1 MDSLLRYQLGALRA
15 VEAAGRLGSMA
26 KAAEELGVTV
36 GAVSQQVLKA
46 EQRLGRPIFTR
57 GPKGLVPTPLG
68 QSLLAGL
75 TRGFREISQALT
87 AAEARAEHVLTVTVA
102 PVLAAKWL
110 VPRLHRF
117 HEAHPGLQLRIDAS
131 VERVD
136 FDTSDVDVGVR
147 VGAGPWPGVR
157 ADYLMDQ
164 SLFPLCSPSL
174 AAGIREVEDL
184 VRLPAIV
191 DYNSPESWPIWL
203 AAYGKADLSLAAGPA
218 FSDAA
223 LCLDAAIA
231 GQGVSIGWQTLAQ
244 DALRDGRLVSPFPR
258 PVQTGLAYWLVSSA
272 RRKPSAKVKAFE
284 TWLRAELADVGAGP
298 PGAKRVQD

>member
-1 MDSLLRYQLGALRA
+1 MDNLLRYQLSALRA
-15 VEAAGRLGSMA
+15 VESAGRLGSMA

-75 TRGFREISQALT
+75 SRGFREISQAL
-87 AAEARAEHVLTVTVA
+87 AQAEGRAEHVLTVTVA
-102 PVLAAKWL
+102 PVLASKWL

-117 HEAHPGLQLRIDAS
+117 HEAHPGLQLRLDAS
-131 VERVD
+131 VGLTD

-164 SLFPLCSPSL
+164 SLFPLCAPAL
-174 AAGIREVEDL
+174 AAEVRQIEDL
-184 VRLPAIV
+184 LKLPAII

-203 AAYGKADLSLAAGPA
+203 AGQDRAGLPLAAGPS

-231 GQGVSIGWQTLAQ
+231 GQGVMIGWQTLAQ

-258 PVQTGLAYWLVSSA
+258 PITTGLAYWLVSSA
-272 RRKPSAKVKAFE
+272 RRRPSAKVKAFE
-284 TWLRAELADVGAGP
+284 AWLRAELAEAT
-298 PGAKRVQD
+298 R

>member
-1 MDSLLRYQLGALRA
+1 MDNLLRYQLGALRA

-26 KAAEELGVTV
+26 KAAEELGVTI

-75 TRGFREISQALT
+75 SRGFREISQAL
-87 AAEARAEHVLTVTVA
+87 ARAETRTDHVLTVTVA

-110 VPRLHRF
+110 VPRLSRF
-117 HEAHPGLQLRIDAS
+117 HAAHPGLQLRIDAS
-131 VERVD
+131 VGLVD
-136 FDTSDVDVGVR
+136 FETSDVDVGVR

-164 SLFPLCSPSL
+164 SLFPLCAPAL
-174 AAGIREVEDL
+174 AAGIRGVEDL
-184 VRLPAIV
+184 LRLPAIV
-191 DYNSPESWPIWL
+191 DYNSPEGWPIWL
-203 AAYGKADLSLAAGPA
+203 KAQGREGLPLTPGPSY
-218 FSDAA
+218 SDAA

-231 GQGVSIGWQTLAQ
+231 GQGVTIGWQTLAQ
-244 DALRDGRLVSPFPR
+244 DALRDGRLVAPFPR
-258 PVQTGLAYWLVSSA
+258 PAPTGLAYWLVSSA

-284 TWLRAELADVGAGP
+284 AWLRAELAETA
-298 PGAKRVQD
+298 